1 MIQDAS
7 DILQSLQGKLGETQ
21 GVTVLQLRGKLLSLT
36 RIDIVRSLILTL
48 QLRLPLS
55 EEPIELLK
63 VVD

>member
-1 MIQDAS
+1 MIQDGS

-21 GVTVLQLRGKLLSLT
+21 SVTVLQLRGKLLSLT

>member
-1 MIQDAS
+1 MIQDGS